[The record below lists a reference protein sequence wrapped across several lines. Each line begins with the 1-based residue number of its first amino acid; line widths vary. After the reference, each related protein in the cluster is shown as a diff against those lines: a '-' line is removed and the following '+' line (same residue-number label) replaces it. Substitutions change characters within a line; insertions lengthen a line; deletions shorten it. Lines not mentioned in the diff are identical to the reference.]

1 MKPIIM
7 PKLGL
12 TMEEGT
18 ILLWKKNED
27 EIVKKGE
34 VLLEVETDKSVNE
47 VEANVD
53 GRLGKIV
60 YTEGETVD
68 VLTVIGYILESEDKE
83 PENWDEHLKSLSS
96 SKHETTILRP
106 VPAENLNASPVA
118 KKMAADLG
126 LELYLVNGTGKGGKI
141 TKEDVLRVNESLS
154 TKTASKPQN
163 ILASPRAKKLASE
176 KGISLELING
186 SGPKGRI
193 TETDVI
199 YHINL
204 QETIKPSRLKQITAQ
219 RMVQSFTSTPHF
231 YLKIEADASKL
242 ASLRTK
248 LSSRFDINNDVH
260 ITFTDLLIVLVAQSI
275 KRHPIVNAFWV
286 QESIQMN
293 HNINLGLA
301 VAVKEGLIV
310 PVIKKADKKT
320 IIEIANERAV
330 LIDKAT
336 NLKLSID
343 DLEGGTFTISNLG
356 MFGIDE
362 FSAILNPPQSAIL
375 AVGQIK
381 DRVLADK
388 GEMIIRPTVFLTL
401 TIDHRILDGFLG
413 SQFLSDLKDAIENP
427 ESYFNIENLIRN
439 I

>member
-1 MKPIIM
+1 MKPVIM

-47 VEANVD
+47 VEANVE

-96 SKHETTILRP
+96 GEHETTILRP

-118 KKMAADLG
+118 KRMAADLG

-154 TKTASKPQN
+154 KITASKPQN

-199 YHINL
+199 NHINL
-204 QETIKPSRLKQITAQ
+204 QETNKPSRLKQITAQ

-231 YLKIEADASKL
+231 YLKIEVDASKL

-248 LSSRFDINNDVH
+248 LSYRFNINNDVH

-330 LIDKAT
+330 LIEKAI

-427 ESYFNIENLIRN
+427 VSYFNDEN
-439 I
+439 

>member
-1 MKPIIM
+1 MKPVIM

-18 ILLWKKNED
+18 ILLWKKNEG

-47 VEANVD
+47 VEANVE

-83 PENWDEHLKSLSS
+83 PENWDEYLKSLSS
-96 SKHETTILRP
+96 GEHETTILRP

-154 TKTASKPQN
+154 IKTASKPQN

-176 KGISLELING
+176 KGISLEFING

-204 QETIKPSRLKQITAQ
+204 QETNKPSRLKQITAQ

-320 IIEIANERAV
+320 LIEIANERAV

>member
-1 MKPIIM
+1 MKPVIM

-47 VEANVD
+47 VEANVE

-96 SKHETTILRP
+96 GEHETTILRP

-118 KKMAADLG
+118 KRMAADLG

-154 TKTASKPQN
+154 KITASKPQN

-199 YHINL
+199 NHINL
-204 QETIKPSRLKQITAQ
+204 QETNKPSRLKQITAQ

-231 YLKIEADASKL
+231 YLKIEVDASKL

-248 LSSRFDINNDVH
+248 LSYRFNINNDVH

-330 LIDKAT
+330 LIDKAI
-336 NLKLSID
+336 NLKLNID

-427 ESYFNIENLIRN
+427 VSYFNDEN
-439 I
+439 

>member
-1 MKPIIM
+1 MKPVIM

-47 VEANVD
+47 VEANVE

-96 SKHETTILRP
+96 GEHETTILRP

-118 KKMAADLG
+118 KRMAADLG

-154 TKTASKPQN
+154 KITASKPQN

-199 YHINL
+199 NHINL
-204 QETIKPSRLKQITAQ
+204 QETNKPSRLKQITAQ

-231 YLKIEADASKL
+231 YLKIEVDASKL

-248 LSSRFDINNDVH
+248 LSYRFKFRVGSRGERR
-260 ITFTDLLIVLVAQSI
+260 AYCS
-275 KRHPIVNAFWV
+275 
-286 QESIQMN
+286 
-293 HNINLGLA
+293 GY
-301 VAVKEGLIV
+301 
-310 PVIKKADKKT
+310 KK
-320 IIEIANERAV
+320 
-330 LIDKAT
+330 
-336 NLKLSID
+336 
-343 DLEGGTFTISNLG
+343 G
-356 MFGIDE
+356 
-362 FSAILNPPQSAIL
+362 
-375 AVGQIK
+375 
-381 DRVLADK
+381 
-388 GEMIIRPTVFLTL
+388 
-401 TIDHRILDGFLG
+401 
-413 SQFLSDLKDAIENP
+413 
-427 ESYFNIENLIRN
+427 
-439 I
+439 